1 LTAQKRPL
9 DFLDLA
15 RRSADAG
22 RDDQFVLIGDGEL
35 AGDCDAFIAR
45 HGLGNVRRIP
55 FCEDMS
61 QLFPALDGLIITS
74 AYEGLPISMLEAL
87 AMGLPV
93 LSTDVGD
100 VGLVLRETG
109 SGWTFAPD
117 SDADARWAAFGR
129 WRDELPR
136 LQATARSAAASVA
149 ERFSAQTVASVYER
163 SWRRA
168 QAERGGGVAAVGE
181 SSRAPAPAR
190 LPPMSV
196 VIPTFNR
203 SALLL
208 ETIER
213 CRACA
218 GPVDLEF
225 VVIDD
230 GSQDDTPA
238 RLAELADQ
246 MPNLTWRTGPNR
258 GPGTARNLGASI
270 AKHDLLLFLGDDI
283 QPKDDRFFRAHAEIH
298 ARHPERDLAVLGKVT
313 WPDRPWSD
321 VNFVMAHIQ
330 GHRGE
335 QFGYADLLPYGF
347 VDWRFFYTANVSCK
361 RALLDD
367 WTSDGFS
374 ADFTLAAYEDAE
386 FAYRMTQRPDPLRIY
401 YAPGSCGTHHHPY
414 SVESFLDRQL
424 GAGMMARVFLDRH
437 PTAEVRDMIGLGGV
451 AHALE
456 QDPTP
461 QADRSVA
468 DFMAVVEGVKA
479 WARLVESQNKL
490 GSQWWH
496 DQLLRAVFQLCYL
509 QGFVMATTDPKAN
522 VAGAYYFLLEE
533 LSRNLEHVVHVELTG
548 RTLGGGD
555 IEGLFSTRGGPPMH
569 VPFPR
574 LRAWAK
580 RLPGAH
586 RVYLLL
592 RRLRQAL

>member
-1 LTAQKRPL
+1 MVDL
-9 DFLDLA
+9 DAEL
-15 RRSADAG
+15 
-22 RDDQFVLIGDGEL
+22 VLVGALDGEL
-35 AGDCDAFIAR
+35 AGECDAFIAR

-61 QLFPALDGLIITS
+61 RLFPALDGLIITS

-109 SGWTFAPD
+109 SGWTFAPGG
-117 SDADARWAAFGR
+117 DADSRWAAFGR
-129 WRDELPR
+129 WREELPQ
-136 LQATARSAAASVA
+136 LQARARAAAAHVA
-149 ERFSAQTVASVYER
+149 ERFSAQTIASVYER

-168 QAERGGGVAAVGE
+168 QAELGGGVAAVGGP
-181 SSRAPAPAR
+181 SRAPGPGR

-196 VIPTFNR
+196 VIPTYNR

-230 GSQDDTPA
+230 GSQDDTAA
-238 RLAELADQ
+238 RLEELADR

-283 QPKDDRFFRAHAEIH
+283 QPNDDRFFRAHAEIH
-298 ARHPERDLAVLGKVT
+298 ARHPERDLAV
-313 WPDRPWSD
+313 
-321 VNFVMAHIQ
+321 
-330 GHRGE
+330 
-335 QFGYADLLPYGF
+335 FGYADLLPYGF

-367 WTSDGFS
+367 WPSDGFS

-414 SVESFLDRQL
+414 SVVSFLDRQL
-424 GAGMMARVFLDRH
+424 GAGMMAKVFLDRH
-437 PTAEVRDMIGLGGV
+437 PNAEVRDMIGLGGV

-456 QDPTP
+456 QEPTP

-468 DFMAVVEGVKA
+468 DFLAVVEGVKA
-479 WARLVESQNKL
+479 WARLVESQKKL

-509 QGFVMATTDPKAN
+509 QGFVMATTNPKAN

-533 LSRNLEHVVHVELTG
+533 FSRNLEHVVHVELTG
-548 RTLGGGD
+548 RTLGGED
-555 IEGLFSTRGGPPMH
+555 IEGLFSARGGPSMQ
-569 VPFPR
+569 VSFPR

-580 RLPGAH
+580 RVPGAH
-586 RVYLLL
+586 RAYLLL
-592 RRLRQAL
+592 RRLREAL